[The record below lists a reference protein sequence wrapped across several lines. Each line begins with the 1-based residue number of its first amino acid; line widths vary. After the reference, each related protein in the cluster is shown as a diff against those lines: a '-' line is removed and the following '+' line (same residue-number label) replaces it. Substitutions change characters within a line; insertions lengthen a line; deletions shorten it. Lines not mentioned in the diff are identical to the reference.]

1 MVHEPGRRVGVV
13 HHGFLNLVVAT
24 ARAIRGGD
32 VEHALADERPERV
45 AAEAA
50 AIDPPAAAAT
60 RALFVSYGSC
70 DVGEPV
76 ADLLAL
82 GLLTAP

>member
-1 MVHEPGRRVGVV
+1 MHHTDPTTGFV

>member
-1 MVHEPGRRVGVV
+1 
-13 HHGFLNLVVAT
+13 
-24 ARAIRGGD
+24 
-32 VEHALADERPERV
+32 V

-50 AIDPPAAAAT
+50 QAIGARAAAT